1 MSGRRPFLPRLFGAL
16 RRLAS
21 ERDYRNMLWLRLAR
35 PKGLF
40 QPNNDTQ
47 PDRYPEIFRFVQS
60 QLGAGSAI
68 RILSFGCS
76 TGEEVF
82 SLRHYFPQAVIKGID
97 INWRNIAACRRRL
110 RREPDAG
117 ISFARASSTLGEPA
131 LYYDAIFCMAVLRQG
146 QLALAGTTRC
156 DHLIR
161 FDDFAAAVKD
171 FSRCLKAGGL
181 LAIRHSNFRLVDAP
195 AGVDFE
201 TMLRVATLPA
211 DKLPLF
217 GRDNYLLAGAE
228 YPDAVFRKKA

>member
-1 MSGRRPFLPRLFGAL
+1 MSGRHAFLPRLFGAL

-82 SLRHYFPQAVIKGID
+82 SLRRYFPQAVIKGID

-131 LYYDAIFCMAVLRQG
+131 LYYDAIFCMAVLRHG

-161 FDDFAAAVKD
+161 FDDFAAVVKD

-211 DKLPLF
+211 EKLPLF
-217 GRDNYLLAGAE
+217 GRDNYLLGGAE

>member
-1 MSGRRPFLPRLFGAL
+1 MLF
-16 RRLAS
+16 RS
-21 ERDYRNMLWLRLAR
+21 
-35 PKGLF
+35 
-40 QPNNDTQ
+40 
-47 PDRYPEIFRFVQS
+47 
-60 QLGAGSAI
+60 
-68 RILSFGCS
+68 
-76 TGEEVF
+76 
-82 SLRHYFPQAVIKGID
+82 
-97 INWRNIAACRRRL
+97 
-110 RREPDAG
+110 
-117 ISFARASSTLGEPA
+117 
-131 LYYDAIFCMAVLRQG
+131 
-146 QLALAGTTRC
+146 AGTTRC